1 MSAGVCRAAAI
12 ALTGLEG
19 TRVEVEAAVSNQ
31 LPGMAIIGLPDTAL
45 AEAKQR
51 VRLAAQQAGLSLSK
65 RFLVVNLSPAA
76 LPKQGSSFDLAIAL
90 AALAASSELP
100 ADRLEQVAHI
110 GELSLDGGL
119 RRPPGLLS
127 AVLAAHRL
135 GFTRVMVPAAHAQE
149 ASLVPGIE
157 VIAAHSLRGAVAW
170 HRGEAEG
177 WHLATFEQGRLA
189 QPRGTGTVRHEQT
202 PQEVDERSS
211 GKTDGEPDMSDVIG
225 QPEAVEA
232 LVVAAAGKHHL
243 SMVGPPGSGK
253 TLLATRLATIL
264 PDLSPEESILASSI
278 ASLHGTAL
286 TELVRRPPFIAPH
299 HTATQVSLIGGGD
312 SRGVHLGAVTKAC
325 CGVLF
330 LDEAPEF
337 SRDALNALREPI
349 ESRHVSVHRARM
361 HTVLPAQM
369 QVVLAAN
376 PCPCGYADSLDSAE
390 PCHCSPSQRVRYLG
404 RISGPLSDRIDI
416 RLTVRRVPS
425 MLRDTDDTPRPRSSD
440 LRERVMLARDRAAR
454 RLRHTPWKVNAEVS
468 GSWLLATENRPPR
481 SVTSVIDRAYA
492 RGALSMRGYERT
504 LRLGWTLADLAGKPK
519 PEREEIRHA
528 LTLRNGAAL

>member
-12 ALTGLEG
+12 ALTGLDG
-19 TRVEVEAAVSNQ
+19 TLVQVEAAVSNQ

-51 VRLAAQQAGLSLSK
+51 VRLATQQAGLSLSK

-76 LPKQGSSFDLAIAL
+76 LPKQGSGFDLAIAL

-100 ADRLEQVAHI
+100 ADHLERVAHI

-135 GFTRVMVPAAHAQE
+135 GFAQVMVPAAHAQE
-149 ASLVPGIE
+149 AALVPGIE

-170 HRGEAEG
+170 HRGESEG
-177 WHLATFEQGRLA
+177 WHIATPETANDVGNA
-189 QPRGTGTVRHEQT
+189 SGGSPATETSSASSEGT
-202 PQEVDERSS
+202 
-211 GKTDGEPDMSDVIG
+211 PDMSDVIG

-232 LVVAAAGKHHL
+232 LVVAAAGKHHV

-264 PDLSPEESILASSI
+264 PDLTAEESILASSI
-278 ASLHGTAL
+278 ASLRGTTL

-299 HTATQVSLIGGGD
+299 HTATQVSLTGGGD
-312 SRGVHLGAVTKAC
+312 SRGVHLGAVTQAC

-361 HTVLPAQM
+361 HAVLPAQM
-369 QVVLAAN
+369 QVVIAAN

-390 PCHCSPSQRVRYLG
+390 PCRCSPSQRVRYLG
-404 RISGPLSDRIDI
+404 RISGPLSDRIDL

-425 MLRDTDDTPRPRSSD
+425 MLLESDDSARPTSSE
-440 LRERVMLARDRAAR
+440 LRERVILARTRAAT
-454 RLRHTPWKVNAEVS
+454 RLRHTPWRVNAEVAS
-468 GSWLLATENRPPR
+468 SWLLAAENRPPR
-481 SVTSVIDRAYA
+481 SVTAVIDRAYA

-504 LRLGWTLADLAGKPK
+504 LRLGWTLADLAGKPR
-519 PEREEIRHA
+519 PERDEIRQA
-528 LTLRNGAAL
+528 LTLRNGAAI